1 MQGNLC
7 SKVPALLHL
16 LPRRLGCEG
25 SLELGTL
32 GSGPMLAILSSSSS
46 CSSSASSAKSSS
58 WNKQT
63 VHTVKVGQLVGW
75 VFAEI
80 TLTQH
85 HNFNKTWKTEINWGF
100 LTEKEAKFIYLIKC
114 ITSWSRDGITD
125 FSGQVLLLCY
135 ILHHV
140 INLVNVS
147 KRAKERTDRKNQ
159 NINTGRRSGLLLIV
173 LRCWVNADMVLCTFS
188 KALEA

>member
-1 MQGNLC
+1 MQWNLC
-7 SKVPALLHL
+7 FKVPALLHL

-63 VHTVKVGQLVGW
+63 VHTVKVGQLQGW

-80 TLTQH
+80 TLIQDYIYNNTK
-85 HNFNKTWKTEINWGF
+85 KTWVYWGF
-100 LTEKEAKFIYLIKC
+100 LTEKEAKLIYLIKC

-125 FSGQVLLLCY
+125 FLGQVLLLCY

-147 KRAKERTDRKNQ
+147 ERAKTDRKSQ
-159 NINTGRRSGLLLIV
+159 NIKTDRRSGLLLIV
-173 LRCWVNADMVLCTFS
+173 IWCWVNSDMVLCTFS